1 MACRTFTHF
10 APRAPQHSIACMTYD
25 LIIGDYAYSS
35 WSMRAWLL
43 FDRFGLGPR
52 LTEIAFADGHV
63 PDLMSDWVPAKT
75 VPSVRTP
82 EGALIGE
89 SLAIAEELA
98 SRHPD
103 LPLWPATPLARAT
116 ARAATAEMHAGFTA
130 LRGDCPMNMRK
141 AYTNFVPSDAVLADL
156 RRLEVVW
163 DHALATCAP
172 DGPWLCGAY
181 GIIDAFFAPVAARIA
196 GYALP
201 VSRSA
206 QAYVDAHLADPS
218 FRRWR
223 ALGLVHGADLE
234 RYRRDYATGA
244 WPGPGPRAAQAVDGG
259 KPENSACPYS
269 GKPVTH
275 LMEMDGRIFG
285 MCNSRCRNKTAADPE
300 AWPQFMALV

>member
-1 MACRTFTHF
+1 
-10 APRAPQHSIACMTYD
+10 MTYD
-25 LIIGDYAYSS
+25 LIIGDYAFSS

-43 FDRFGLGPR
+43 FDRFGIER
-52 LTEIAFADGHV
+52 RQAQICFDDGAV
-63 PDLMSDWVPAKT
+63 PDLMPNWAPART

-82 EGALIGE
+82 EGALVGE

-103 LPLWPATPLARAT
+103 LGLWPGTPLARAT

-130 LRGDCPMNMRK
+130 LRSDCPMNLRK
-141 AYTNFVPSDAVLADL
+141 AYTDFAPSDPVQRDL

-163 DHALATCAP
+163 DHARATCAP
-172 DGPWLCGAY
+172 EGPWLCGAY
-181 GIIDAFFAPVAARIA
+181 GIVDAFYAPVAARIA
-196 GYALP
+196 GYGLT
-201 VSRSA
+201 VSPSA

-223 ALGLVHGADLE
+223 ALALVNGPDLE
-234 RYRRDYATGA
+234 RYRRDYATDI
-244 WPGPGPRAAQAVDGG
+244 WPGPERRAARAVDEGT
-259 KPENSACPYS
+259 PENTACPYS
-269 GKPVTH
+269 GKPVHH

-285 MCNSRCRNKTAADPE
+285 MCNPGCRDKTVADPE

>member
-1 MACRTFTHF
+1 MASRTFADF
-10 APRAPQHSIACMTYD
+10 AHGPGPRSITGMTYD

-43 FDRFGLGPR
+43 FDRFNLDRR
-52 LTEIAFADGHV
+52 LTEISFADGHV
-63 PDLMSDWVPAKT
+63 PDLMPDWAPAKT
-75 VPSVRTP
+75 VPSIRTS
-82 EGALIGE
+82 EGALVGE

-103 LPLWPATPLARAT
+103 LPLWPAAPLARAT
-116 ARAATAEMHAGFTA
+116 ARTAAAEMHAGFTA
-130 LRGDCPMNMRK
+130 LRGECPMNLRK
-141 AYTNFVPSDAVLADL
+141 AYTDFAPSNAVLADL
-156 RRLEVVW
+156 RRLELVW
-163 DHALATCAP
+163 DHARAACAP
-172 DGPWLCGAY
+172 DGPWLCGEY
-181 GIIDAFFAPVAARIA
+181 GIVDAFFAPVAARIA

-201 VSRSA
+201 VSTSA

-223 ALGLVHGADLE
+223 ALAQVVGADLE

-244 WPGPGPRAAQAVDGG
+244 WPGPTPRAAKAVDSGT
-259 KPENSACPYS
+259 PENNACPYS

-275 LMEMDGRIFG
+275 LMKMDGRTFG
-285 MCNSRCRNKTAADPE
+285 MCNPRCRDKTVTDPE

>member
-1 MACRTFTHF
+1 MGRRTFADF
-10 APRAPQHSIACMTYD
+10 ARGAARGSIERMTYD
-25 LIIGDYAYSS
+25 LIIGDYTYSS

-43 FDRFGLGPR
+43 FDRFDIGRR
-52 LTEIAFADGHV
+52 LTEITFADGHV
-63 PDLMSDWVPAKT
+63 PDLMPDWAPAKT
-75 VPSVRTP
+75 VPAIRTP

-103 LPLWPATPLARAT
+103 LPLWPAVPLARAT
-116 ARAATAEMHAGFTA
+116 ARAGAAEMHAGFAA
-130 LRGDCPMNMRK
+130 LRSDCPMNLRK
-141 AYTNFVPSDAVLADL
+141 AYTNFAPSDAVLADL
-156 RRLEVVW
+156 RRLELVW
-163 DHALATCAP
+163 DHSRATCAP
-172 DGPWLCGAY
+172 DGPWLCGEY

-201 VSRSA
+201 VSSSA

-223 ALGLVHGADLE
+223 ALAQVVGGDLE
-234 RYRRDYATGA
+234 RYRRDNATGV
-244 WPGPGPRAAQAVDGG
+244 WPGPTPRPAKAMDSGT
-259 KPENSACPYS
+259 PENTACPYS

-285 MCNSRCRNKTAADPE
+285 MCNPRCRDKTVADPE
-300 AWPQFMALV
+300 AWPKFMALV